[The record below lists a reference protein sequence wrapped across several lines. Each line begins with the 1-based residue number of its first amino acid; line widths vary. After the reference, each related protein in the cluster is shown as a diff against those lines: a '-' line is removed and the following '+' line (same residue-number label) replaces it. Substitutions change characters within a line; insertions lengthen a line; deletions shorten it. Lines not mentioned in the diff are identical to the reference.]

1 MKVTTSEWYVLE
13 CLWENEPQTLMNIF
27 TKLNE
32 TQGWA
37 KSTCATMLKRM
48 EEKHLITHKEKG
60 RTKYF
65 FANARREEVVH
76 KETKSFLDRIY
87 HGSISLMM
95 SALAEKKE
103 LSDKDIMEL
112 EEILQKLKKTQE
124 D

>member
-1 MKVTTSEWYVLE
+1 MKVTGSEWYVLE

-27 TKLNE
+27 ARLNK

-48 EEKHLITHKEKG
+48 EEKKLIRHEEQG

-65 FANARREEVVH
+65 YACARRDEIAQ
-76 KETKSFLDRIY
+76 KETKNFLERIY
-87 HGSISLMM
+87 HGSISMMM
-95 SALAEKKE
+95 SALVEKNE

-112 EEILQKLKKTQE
+112 GQILEKLKK
-124 D
+124 